1 MAKTEHL
8 NPAGQFSLFDTL
20 APETPEEYN
29 AFVEKF
35 KPKRT
40 TDDCYTPDAVYDVVA
55 EFVVK
60 TYGVN
65 REGFVRPFFPGG
77 DYEHNHYPD
86 GCVVVDNPPFSII
99 TNIVR
104 FYAAHNVRF
113 FLFAPALTL
122 FSSATDKVCAVP
134 TGVIVTFDNGAELPV
149 SFLTN
154 LEPEHIRVKTYPEL
168 YTAINQAVQTIK
180 TTATVPRYE
189 YPDEVITPA
198 ICQRWCKYGISYEL
212 TAEDCMLI
220 GALDAQRR
228 RGKTIFGK
236 GYLLSERAAAE
247 RAAAERAAAER
258 AAAERAAA
266 ERWEL
271 SERERYIVEHL
282 GKLKR

>member
-1 MAKTEHL
+1 MEHL
-8 NPAGQFSLFDTL
+8 NPADQFSLFDTL

-65 REGFVRPFFPGG
+65 RDGFVRPFFPGG
-77 DYEHNHYPD
+77 DYEHHHYPD
-86 GCVVVDNPPFSII
+86 GCVVVDNPPFSILA
-99 TNIVR
+99 NILA
-104 FYAAHNVRF
+104 FYATHGVRF

-122 FSSATDKVCAVP
+122 FSAVTDKVCAALP
-134 TGVIVTFDNGAELPV
+134 TGINVTFDNGAELPV

-168 YTAINQAVQTIK
+168 YTAINRAVQTIK

-189 YPDEVITPA
+189 YPDEVITA
-198 ICQRWCKYGISYEL
+198 AMCQRWCKYGISYEL
-212 TAEDCMLI
+212 TTEDCMLI

-228 RGKTIFGK
+228 RGKAIFGK

-282 GKLKR
+282 GKSKR